1 MSKQYDI
8 SEIAGLLAGRAEAV
22 CQWLLP
28 QGKREGRE
36 WRAGSIGGDAGQSL
50 GVNLSGKAGVWR
62 DFADN
67 AKGGDLI
74 DLIQAVH
81 GCNKAEAVKEAKEFL
96 GISDDMPAFLP
107 QRKAYSRPEKPRGI
121 TNPGEEMLHWFAA
134 RGISAEVVKAF
145 RVGQIETK
153 QHGPVIVFPY
163 LRGTELVFIK
173 YRPLHDKKGMWTSK
187 DSEPCL
193 FGWQVA
199 NPDARDL
206 VVVEGELDAMA
217 FFQGGYCAVSVPR
230 GGGEGDKQDGW
241 IDAEWD
247 RLQLYDRI
255 FLALDND
262 EQGQKA
268 AEHIARRLGAHRCFN
283 VNLGQYKDANEALL
297 DGADMGA
304 LFDSAHTIDP
314 SELRPATSYV
324 DEVFAYYADA
334 DVRHGETLPWR
345 KTENTVRIRNGE
357 TTIWAG
363 INGHGKSQ
371 VAGHVA
377 THSMAMGGRW
387 CVASMEFKPYKM
399 LARMFRQAT
408 ATSQPTLADRES
420 LIDLCSDRLW
430 VFDVQGNARADRI
443 LEVFEYAYRRYG
455 VTHFLID
462 SLAKCGFGED
472 AYNEQKAFVDRL
484 SDFARNND
492 VQVHLVCHS
501 RKRQD
506 ESDVPDKFDIKG
518 TGAITDMVDNV
529 FIVWRNKPKEKKI
542 QEAVGDWAK
551 QQARADGPDA
561 ILSCCK
567 QREGEWEGFIKLW
580 FDPRTLQ
587 YLESIDEQPV
597 RYCAN
602 V

>member
-62 DFADN
+62 DFADS

-74 DLIQAVH
+74 DLIQAVR

-145 RVGQIETK
+145 KVGQIETK

-199 NPDARDL
+199 NPDSRDL

-241 IDAEWD
+241 IDSEWD

-408 ATSQPTLADRES
+408 ATSQPTLADREP

-551 QQARADGPDA
+551 QQASADGPDA

-580 FDPRTLQ
+580 FDHRTLQ

>member
-28 QGKREGRE
+28 QGKRDGRE

-62 DFADN
+62 DFADS

-96 GISDDMPAFLP
+96 GISDDMPALLP

-145 RVGQIETK
+145 KVGQIETK

-199 NPDARDL
+199 NHDSRDL

-241 IDAEWD
+241 IDSEWD

-408 ATSQPTLADRES
+408 ATSQPTLADREP

-551 QQARADGPDA
+551 QQASADGPDA

-580 FDPRTLQ
+580 FDHRTLQ

-597 RYCAN
+597 RYCN
-602 V
+602 

>member
-62 DFADN
+62 DFADS

-134 RGISAEVVKAF
+134 RGISAGVVKAF
-145 RVGQIETK
+145 KVGQIETK

-199 NPDARDL
+199 NPDSRDL

-297 DGADMGA
+297 AGADMGA

-408 ATSQPTLADRES
+408 ATSQPTLADRGP
-420 LIDLCSDRLW
+420 LVDLCSDRLW

-597 RYCAN
+597 RYCN
-602 V
+602 

>member
-145 RVGQIETK
+145 KVGQIETK

-199 NPDARDL
+199 NPDSRDL

-371 VAGHVA
+371 VAGHIA
-377 THSMAMGGRW
+377 THNMAMGGRW

-408 ATSQPTLADRES
+408 ASSQPTLEDRGP

-597 RYCAN
+597 RYCN
-602 V
+602 

>member
-28 QGKREGRE
+28 QGKRDGRE

-145 RVGQIETK
+145 KVGQIETK

-199 NPDARDL
+199 NPDSRDL

-217 FFQGGYCAVSVPR
+217 FFQGGFCAVSVPR
-230 GGGEGDKQDGW
+230 GGGDGDKQDGW

-297 DGADMGA
+297 AGADMGA

-408 ATSQPTLADRES
+408 ATNQPTLADREP

>member
-145 RVGQIETK
+145 KVGQIETK

-173 YRPLHDKKGMWTSK
+173 YRPLHDKKSMWTSK

-199 NPDARDL
+199 NPDSRDL

-241 IDAEWD
+241 IDSEWD

-408 ATSQPTLADRES
+408 ATSQPTLADRGP
-420 LIDLCSDRLW
+420 LVDLCSDRLW

-597 RYCAN
+597 RYCN
-602 V
+602 

>member
-28 QGKREGRE
+28 QGKRDGRE

-145 RVGQIETK
+145 KVGQIETK

-199 NPDARDL
+199 NHDSRGL
-206 VVVEGELDAMA
+206 VVVEGELDARA

-297 DGADMGA
+297 AGADMGA

-408 ATSQPTLADRES
+408 ATSQPTLADRGP
-420 LIDLCSDRLW
+420 LVDLCSDRLW

>member
-8 SEIAGLLAGRAEAV
+8 SEIAGLLAGRVEAV

-121 TNPGEEMLHWFAA
+121 TKPGEEMLHWFAA

-145 RVGQIETK
+145 KVGQIETK

-163 LRGTELVFIK
+163 LRGTDLVFIK

-199 NPDARDL
+199 NPDSRDL

-268 AEHIARRLGAHRCFN
+268 AKHIARRLGAHRCFN
-283 VNLGQYKDANEALL
+283 VNLGQYKDANEALIA
-297 DGADMGA
+297 GADMGA

-324 DEVFAYYADA
+324 DDVFAYYADA

-408 ATSQPTLADRES
+408 ASSQPTLEDRGP

-551 QQARADGPDA
+551 QQSRADGPDA

-587 YLESIDEQPV
+587 YLESIDGQPV